1 MNGNKYKLMQHK
13 IIMSGFYQGL
23 REFYE
28 GIKRAFSLDYQLG
41 FLSQLSHDAPN
52 SRQIC
57 FEEKAETQKAEAAE
71 PKAETSRAVKEWQR
85 SRP

>member
-57 FEEKAETQKAEAAE
+57 FEEKAETQ
-71 PKAETSRAVKEWQR
+71 RALRIQSEIEEICKNEIP
-85 SRP
+85 SKN